1 MKKLARTEPY
11 VINKNLGSALT
22 VRPEDL
28 TSTNEDGEPTVILT
42 DKQKYDF
49 DRNGWIL
56 FPGILSDSDVEEMRD
71 FATRVQKDPESLD
84 PCDRCGMGGPL
95 SRLIDHPVVVGFLN
109 EFLAYPP
116 CASEE
121 SYGFRLETSSVQ
133 YRSAN
138 DGLQRAFKP
147 HNGNG
152 LFRPPWESHYYRQV
166 PGRAWSGLT
175 RVVWELNPVKMRKG
189 GTLLISG
196 SHKAA
201 YPAPASAFEED
212 SPIWDTYECPAGSL
226 LIFSEATSHS
236 ANEWTDTDHDRV
248 AIFNLYNAISTRWSD
263 WLPDRDLLE
272 KLGPKRRSL
281 FREVVT
287 DGNVENGR
295 FQEMTS
301 ATEGETLPSSKSF

>member
-1 MKKLARTEPY
+1 MKTLARTEPF
-11 VINKNLGSALT
+11 VINKNLGSSLL

-28 TSTNEDGEPTVILT
+28 TSVNDDGEPTVIPT

-56 FPGILSDSDVEEMRD
+56 FPGLLSEDDVAEMRD
-71 FATRVQKDPESLD
+71 FATCLHKDPESL
-84 PCDRCGMGGPL
+84 PECDRCGMGGPL
-95 SRLIDHPVVVGFLN
+95 ARLIDHPVVVGFLN
-109 EFLAYPP
+109 EFLAYSA

-121 SYGFRLETSSVQ
+121 SYGFRLETSHLT
-133 YRSAN
+133 YRSAVDN
-138 DGLQRAFKP
+138 IQRRFGP

-201 YPAPASAFEED
+201 YPAPASAFDED
-212 SPIWDTYECPAGSL
+212 SPIWDSYECPAGSL
-226 LIFSEATSHS
+226 LIFSESTSHS
-236 ANEWTDTDHDRV
+236 ASRWTDEEHDRV
-248 AIFNLYNAISTRWSD
+248 AIFNLYNTISTRWTD
-263 WLPDRDLLE
+263 WMPHPDLLA
-272 KLGPKRRSL
+272 KLGLMRRSL
-281 FREVVT
+281 FREVKT
-287 DGNVENGR
+287 SGNVDGGQFNEV
-295 FQEMTS
+295 TS
-301 ATEGETLPSSKSF
+301 GFEGELNG